1 MLKYTST
8 KVLLPKPAIDASV
21 EHVEA
26 VSPGVCITPANKT
39 PSRSQRL
46 ATRNGSRIDTPVSS
60 PVRYALRSHVAKKA
74 MAAFSFFSVAFMS
87 KCATA

>member
-1 MLKYTST
+1 MRS
-8 KVLLPKPAIDASV
+8 IDASV

-46 ATRNGSRIDTPVSS
+46 ATRNCSRIDTPVRS
-60 PVRYALRSHVAKKA
+60 PVRHALSSHVAKKA
-74 MAAFSFFSVAFMS
+74 IAVILFF
-87 KCATA
+87 K